1 MNQIDKLIKKIKT
14 EDELGDLQN
23 CTNYSLLWKLQT
35 NLLKYYEMD
44 EFWGKVDVQ
53 KIRKFLTF
61 LFRQRNKIK
70 DEIIRRMER
79 YE

>member
-53 KIRKFLTF
+53 KIREFLTVV
-61 LFRQRNKIK
+61 FRQRNKIEA
-70 DEIIRRMER
+70 EIIRRMER

>member
-1 MNQIDKLIKKIKT
+1 VNQIDKLIKKIKT

-53 KIRKFLTF
+53 KIREFLTVV
-61 LFRQRNKIK
+61 FRQRNKIEA
-70 DEIIRRMER
+70 EIIRRMER